1 VQGAYTWSK
10 SREALEFLNAADTV
24 PYESISSLDRPHRL
38 ALSGIYELPFGRGR
52 RFLSDAPGVVDFFA
66 GGWQLNGIIT
76 FQSGQALGFGNAIF
90 NGNIEDLVLSPSERS
105 VDRWFN
111 VDAGFNR
118 VAAQQLASNYRTF
131 PLRFAGLRG
140 DAQHRWDLSAIK
152 NFRIAESARIQF
164 RAEAFNAL
172 NRPIFNNP
180 NTTPTSTSFGMV
192 TGTAAKA
199 RTFQFALK
207 LEF

>member
-1 VQGAYTWSK
+1 
-10 SREALEFLNAADTV
+10 
-24 PYESISSLDRPHRL
+24 
-38 ALSGIYELPFGRGR
+38 
-52 RFLSDAPGVVDFFA
+52 VDFIA

-76 FQSGQALGFGNAIF
+76 FQSGAPLGFGNALF
-90 NGNIEDLVLSPSERS
+90 NGNIEDIALSKDERD
-105 VDRWFN
+105 VDQWFN
-111 VDAGFNR
+111 VNAGFNR
-118 VAAQQLASNYRTF
+118 VPAQQLASNFRTF
-131 PLRFAGLRG
+131 PLRFAGVRG

-152 NFRIAESARIQF
+152 NFRITEGTRLQF

-180 NTTPTSTSFGMV
+180 NTTPTNSAFGRV
-192 TGTAAKA
+192 TGTAAKS